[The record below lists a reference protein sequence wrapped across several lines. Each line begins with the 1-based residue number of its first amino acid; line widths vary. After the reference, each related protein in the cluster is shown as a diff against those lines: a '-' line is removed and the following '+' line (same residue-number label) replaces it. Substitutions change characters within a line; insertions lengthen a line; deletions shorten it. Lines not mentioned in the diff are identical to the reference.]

1 MLRFSH
7 QYCVGGD
14 GSAPFSSV
22 RGLYPTA
29 IGQLMFYTDRFA
41 RDPGGTSDSG
51 EPILTSL
58 AIGCSKGDV

>member
-1 MLRFSH
+1 MVLLR
-7 QYCVGGD
+7 
-14 GSAPFSSV
+14 SV
-22 RGLYPTA
+22 QFAVYTPSA

-41 RDPGGTSDSG
+41 RDSGGTSDSG